1 MSYINRPTGI
11 TILAILEIILGVLYG
26 LGGLLFL
33 VAAGFIAEYTYSA
46 IGAISSSIG
55 TGLLIFALVRFV
67 LAWGFL
73 SGQGWSR
80 IMGLVLAVLGVLVGL
95 ISLPIGLID
104 LILNGLSIYYL
115 TRPYVVDYF
124 RGIPSM
130 REAPPPPPP

>member
-1 MSYINRPTGI
+1 LSYRDRPTGV
-11 TILAILEIILGVLYG
+11 TILAILEIILGLIYG

-33 VAAGFIAEYTYSA
+33 VAAGFIAEYASGV
-46 IGAISSSIG
+46 IGALSSGIG
-55 TGLLIFALVRFV
+55 AGLLIFALIRFV

-80 IMGLVLAVLGVLVGL
+80 IMGLVLAVLGILVGL
-95 ISLPIGLID
+95 VSLPIGIID
-104 LILNGLSIYYL
+104 LVLNGLIIYYL